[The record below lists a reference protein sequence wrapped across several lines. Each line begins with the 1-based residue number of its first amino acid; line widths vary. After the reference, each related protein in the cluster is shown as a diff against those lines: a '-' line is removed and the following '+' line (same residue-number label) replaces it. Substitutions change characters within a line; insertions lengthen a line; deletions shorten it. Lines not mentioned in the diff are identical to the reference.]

1 MVTGPF
7 DFPRVTNIGPFTET
21 EAEQELRRTTL
32 ENTSSQNQLLDRE
45 ISSIHDIDIDDVTF
59 TDTTLIVREE
69 IPEKAD
75 GVIDEIKREIDI
87 ATRETEISTMDYWIK
102 DDIARIGYVNT
113 DSDFR
118 NMGIATTLKNKEL
131 QRMENEGVEIVYTD
145 VINSG
150 GYRLAK
156 KTGFE
161 PIYRANHIPIDS
173 DSLLNFDEK
182 SNKGT
187 MFKYI

>member
-21 EAEQELRRTTL
+21 EAEQELNRNTL
-32 ENTSSQNQLLDRE
+32 ENASSQNQLLDRE

-59 TDTTLIVREE
+59 VSTRLTVREE
-69 IPEKAD
+69 IPEEAD
-75 GVIDEIKREIDI
+75 GIMDKIKREVDI
-87 ATRETEISTMDYWIK
+87 ATRETDICTMDYWMK
-102 DDIARIGYVNT
+102 NDIGRVGYINT

-131 QRMENEGVEIVYTD
+131 QQMENNGVEIVYTD
-145 VINSG
+145 VISTG

-161 PIYRANHIPIDS
+161 PIYKADHIPIDS
-173 DSLLNFDEK
+173 DTLINFNEK